1 MTGAADKLM
10 TLADA
15 AALVNDGDTV
25 VAGGCCYSRTP
36 WAMLLELLRAQRR
49 GLTLGRNLMCYESE
63 LFLAT
68 GAATKLV
75 SSWVGIGLRWGIP
88 KVFREYVERDPSVY
102 EEWSHLSF
110 GLRLMAAS
118 MGMPFLPTAS
128 LLGSDL
134 LQRLPAQEMRCP
146 FTDELLVAVP
156 ALVPDVALIHV
167 HTVDA
172 AGNAQIEGPAYMDV
186 ELARA
191 AKTVIV
197 TAEEVVPAEA
207 IVRHNDR
214 TQIPGFVV
222 DAVVEVPFGS
232 YPHECHGRYEADFAH
247 FDAYAEQ
254 VAADG
259 VAGVE
264 AYLAEVRRAAR
275 ELRRL
280 PGHGRGLGAARA
292 APPRAGAGGGM
303 SAPNGA
309 ATAEPTPVELM
320 TIAGSRL
327 LRDGRVVFAGVGVAA
342 GGQRAGQAPAR
353 ARRSRSCS
361 RAARSGRGCCPGRL
375 PVSTN
380 EMRAA
385 HDAFMLTS
393 INELFLYGQR
403 GCYDYGFIGAGQ
415 LDQYGNVNTSYIG
428 DPDHPKVRLPGS
440 GGANDIVSSC
450 REVMIMTR
458 HEQRR
463 FVERVDFITS
473 PGYLSGPESR
483 RAAGLVRN
491 RPVAVITDLALLGF
505 DEATGRLRLD
515 ALQPGVT
522 EADVHAN
529 TGFELLVSDTVAE
542 LAAPTEQELAELR
555 WLRDGEQSNTATRR
569 EVTSAP

>member
-1 MTGAADKLM
+1 MTGANDKLM

-15 AALVNDGDTV
+15 AALVSDGDTV

-49 GLTLGRNLMCYESE
+49 GLTLGRNLMCYESK

-68 GAATKLV
+68 GAATKLI

-134 LQRLPAQEMRCP
+134 LERLPAQEMRCP
-146 FTDELLVAVP
+146 FTDQLLVAVP

-197 TAEEVVPAEA
+197 TAEEVVPAET

-222 DAVVEVPFGS
+222 DAVIEVPFGS

-247 FDAYAEQ
+247 FDAYSEQ
-254 VAADG
+254 VVADG

-264 AYLAEVRRAAR
+264 AYLAEVVERAGSFAGFLDTVGASVLLEQRRRAR
-275 ELRRL
+275 EL
-280 PGHGRGLGAARA
+280 
-292 APPRAGAGGGM
+292 
-303 SAPNGA
+303 
-309 ATAEPTPVELM
+309 V
-320 TIAGSRL
+320 
-327 LRDGRVVFAGVGVAA
+327 
-342 GGQRAGQAPAR
+342 PA
-353 ARRSRSCS
+353 
-361 RAARSGRGCCPGRL
+361 
-375 PVSTN
+375 
-380 EMRAA
+380 
-385 HDAFMLTS
+385 
-393 INELFLYGQR
+393 
-403 GCYDYGFIGAGQ
+403 
-415 LDQYGNVNTSYIG
+415 
-428 DPDHPKVRLPGS
+428 
-440 GGANDIVSSC
+440 
-450 REVMIMTR
+450 
-458 HEQRR
+458 
-463 FVERVDFITS
+463 
-473 PGYLSGPESR
+473 
-483 RAAGLVRN
+483 
-491 RPVAVITDLALLGF
+491 
-505 DEATGRLRLD
+505 
-515 ALQPGVT
+515 
-522 EADVHAN
+522 
-529 TGFELLVSDTVAE
+529 
-542 LAAPTEQELAELR
+542 
-555 WLRDGEQSNTATRR
+555 
-569 EVTSAP
+569 